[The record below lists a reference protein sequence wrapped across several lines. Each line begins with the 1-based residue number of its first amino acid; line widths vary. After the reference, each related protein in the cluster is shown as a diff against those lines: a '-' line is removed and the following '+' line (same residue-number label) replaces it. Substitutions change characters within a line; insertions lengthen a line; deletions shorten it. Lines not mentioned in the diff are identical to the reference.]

1 MPDKDPTTWNAAT
14 WALGFLMAIAGGL
27 VSWFAGFKSGHAKT
41 FNKFAF
47 AGEIFTSGFV
57 GLSVFFL
64 LTSMGMHM
72 GVCAAG
78 AGIGGHM
85 GARLLIIAEGIFE
98 VWIVKFK
105 NKL

>member
-1 MPDKDPTTWNAAT
+1 MEKDPTLWPLAT
-14 WALGFLMAIAGGL
+14 WALGFLMAMGGGL
-27 VSWFAGFKSGHAKT
+27 VSWFAGFKSGHTKT
-41 FNKFAF
+41 FNAFAF

-85 GARLLIIAEGIFE
+85 GTRLLIIAESVIE
-98 VWIVKFK
+98 TRI
-105 NKL
+105 NKLKKRL